1 MAINTPVVD
10 RVSTYP
16 GRVKLTAVSGQTD
29 VYDMVRAD
37 EPVQEGTPLNKELLD
52 QKAYTLTSDV
62 TVYVSPTG
70 SDADGDGSSA
80 APYATIQTALDALP
94 RFLGGYQATINIASG
109 TYEERVN
116 VAGFSGGRLVIGMA
130 GRTVTIR
137 GLNISNSAHVSLNIS
152 NITWVAGFSDTIFV
166 VSHGSSVLLSSG
178 MTVRCAGS
186 NLVGVG
192 VTNGATLVSAAGT
205 TLTVLNCAQ
214 SAIRVTLGGQ
224 AALNQITGSGNTD
237 IGLLA
242 ELGGVLSYNTT
253 SLTSTVGNV
262 SRTGGR
268 ILSGSGSDLSEARV
282 G

>member
-1 MAINTPVVD
+1 MAINTPVID

-80 APYATIQTALDALP
+80 APFATIQAALDALP
-94 RFLGGYQATINIASG
+94 RFLGGYHATINIASG
-109 TYEERVN
+109 TYEERVI
-116 VAGFSGGRLVIGMA
+116 VAGFSGGRLTIGVS
-130 GRTVTIR
+130 GRTVVIR
-137 GLNISNSAHVSLNIS
+137 GLEITNSAHVSLNIS
-152 NITWVAGFSDTIFV
+152 NVTWATGYSGTIFL
-166 VSHGSSVLLSSG
+166 VSYGSSVTLTSG

-186 NLVGVG
+186 NVVGVG
-192 VTNGATLVSAAGT
+192 VTNGAELMSAGT
-205 TLTVLNCAQ
+205 AITVLNCTQ
-214 SAIRVTLGGQ
+214 SAIRVTQGAR
-224 AALNQITGSGNTD
+224 AAFSSITGSGNTD

-242 ELGGVLSYNTT
+242 ELGGVLSYSTT
-253 SLTSTVGNV
+253 NLSSTVGDV
-262 SRTGGR
+262 ARTGGR
-268 ILSGSGSDLSEARV
+268 ILFGSGSDLASASV

>member
-1 MAINTPVVD
+1 MAINTPVID

-52 QKAYTLTSDV
+52 QKAYTLTADV
-62 TVYVSPTG
+62 TVYVSTTG

-80 APYATIQTALDALP
+80 APFATIQAAVNALP
-94 RFLGGYQATINIASG
+94 RCLGGYTATINIATG
-109 TYEERVN
+109 TYAERVI
-116 VAGFSGGRLVIGMA
+116 VDGFSGGQLIIGVA

-137 GLNISNSAHVSLNIS
+137 GLHINNSAHVSLNIS
-152 NITWVAGFSDTIFV
+152 NITWASGFSDTIFL
-166 VSHGSSVLLSSG
+166 VSHGSSVTLTSG
-178 MTVRCAGS
+178 MTVRCVNS
-186 NLVGVG
+186 SYVGVG
-192 VTNGATLVSAAGT
+192 VTHGATLVSANT
-205 TLTVLNCAQ
+205 TLTVLNCTQ
-214 SAIRVTLGGQ
+214 SAIRVTLGGR
-224 AALNQITGSGNTD
+224 AALSAITGSSNTD

-242 ELGGVLSYNTT
+242 ELGGILSYNTT
-253 SLTSTVGNV
+253 NLSSTVGDV

-268 ILSGSGSDLSEARV
+268 ILSGSGSDLSDASV